1 MYAVCCLAFYRLAC
15 HWLSKSGAC
24 VAGLLFAVHPIHVE
38 AVASIVG
45 RADCLCGLFY
55 ILATLSYQ
63 QTLDSNDLFCFFQA
77 WVFAMLATFSKE
89 VGFTIFAMF
98 GVLEVLHQIH
108 AVMRQHP
115 DFRWLRVT
123 GELVRKKNPT
133 NPAPKAN
140 FSLDGPSASVSPA
153 PALFHHPE
161 ELLVGLL
168 ADNSWGKS
176 WLILSTALES
186 RLNIFMAKSA
196 TAKASSTVASASKAP
211 STWSIRLRPV
221 PLFTWFR
228 LLVHILTVL
237 LFFQFR
243 AWLHGPKY
251 MYQWTIME
259 NHVALMPTFFPDRVL
274 SYAQHHFWYF
284 WKFVYPRHLCFD
296 YGFECI
302 PVVTSLWDWRNLL
315 PLSVYAL
322 VLAAIVHAVYHLRL
336 TLLFGWALW
345 LSALLPALN
354 ILIPVGNLLAE
365 RLMFV
370 PSIGF
375 CILVAEY
382 VTVDGASFW
391 FATENYLWA
400 ALDAFESFTSV
411 FLMKWEEAV
420 AMASGQGPVG
430 AHAEGSS
437 DDDATPAD
445 EKKHKKRKGAQHD
458 TGHHPHGH
466 HHNQHLPKHPLTTV
480 QSHGN
485 TEQPPRGFH
494 FSDGLSVYINQDKQR
509 VVRVLPS
516 YSSSLPCDIAVLT
529 SALFCLLL
537 FCRERIP
544 VMTTSRTA

>member
-1 MYAVCCLAFYRLAC
+1 MYAICCLAFYRLAC

-63 QTLDSNDLFCFFQA
+63 QTLDTNDLIYFFQA

-123 GELVRKKNPT
+123 GELVRKKNPPNNT
-133 NPAPKAN
+133 PKAS
-140 FSLDGPSASVSPA
+140 FSLDGPSASVASSPV
-153 PALFHHPE
+153 LFHHPE
-161 ELLVGLL
+161 DYLVGLL
-168 ADNSWGKS
+168 ADSSWEKS
-176 WLILSTALES
+176 WLILSTAVES
-186 RLNIFMAKSA
+186 RLNVFLTKTVTKGSGPSA
-196 TAKASSTVASASKAP
+196 SKASST
-211 STWSIRLRPV
+211 WSVSLRPV

-228 LLVHILTVL
+228 LLIHVLTVL

-302 PVVTSLWDWRNLL
+302 PVVTSVWDWRNLL
-315 PLSVYAL
+315 PLSVYSL
-322 VLAAIVHAVYHLRL
+322 VIAAIVHAVYNLRL

-375 CILVAEY
+375 CIVVAEY

-391 FATENYLWA
+391 FTTESYLWA
-400 ALDAFESFTSV
+400 ALDAFESFAAV
-411 FLMKWEEAV
+411 FGVKWEEAV
-420 AMASGQGPVG
+420 AMASGRGSV
-430 AHAEGSS
+430 ESIESS
-437 DDDATPAD
+437 DDDAAHGG

-458 TGHHPHGH
+458 TGHHPHSH

-480 QSHGN
+480 QSHGSSD
-485 TEQPPRGFH
+485 PPRGFH

-509 VVRVLPS
+509 VVRLM
-516 YSSSLPCDIAVLT
+516 
-529 SALFCLLL
+529 LF
-537 FCRERIP
+537 
-544 VMTTSRTA
+544 VVNV